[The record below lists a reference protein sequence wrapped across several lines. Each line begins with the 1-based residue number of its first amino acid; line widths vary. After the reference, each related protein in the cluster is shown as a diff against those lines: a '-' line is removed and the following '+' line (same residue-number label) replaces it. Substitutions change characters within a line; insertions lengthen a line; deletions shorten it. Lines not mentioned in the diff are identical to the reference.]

1 MPSPRRAPTS
11 CCSISPRASGPKAP
25 TTSASCGSR
34 RRRTASR
41 STRPRPGPLSPRPTA
56 HHGNISHYVLI
67 CVSSNTFTSLFLYSR
82 RKDGRGA
89 LFEEFKGALTEQ
101 YACQELIASCGLVP
115 YYWSAENSRGEVD
128 FLVQSAGTV
137 YAIEVKAEEN
147 LRAKSLRSFK
157 EKYPEVQA
165 RRFSLSDY
173 REQDWLT
180 NVPLYLMG
188 NTGLWL

>member
-1 MPSPRRAPTS
+1 M
-11 CCSISPRASGPKAP
+11 
-25 TTSASCGSR
+25 
-34 RRRTASR
+34 
-41 STRPRPGPLSPRPTA
+41 
-56 HHGNISHYVLI
+56 Y
-67 CVSSNTFTSLFLYSR
+67 LYSR

-89 LFEEFKGALTEQ
+89 LFEEFKRALTEQ
-101 YACQELIASCGLVP
+101 YACQELIASCGLV
-115 YYWSAENSRGEVD
+115 
-128 FLVQSAGTV
+128 

-147 LRAKSLRSFK
+147 LRTKSLRSFK
-157 EKYPEVQA
+157 EKYPEAQA

>member
-1 MPSPRRAPTS
+1 M
-11 CCSISPRASGPKAP
+11 
-25 TTSASCGSR
+25 
-34 RRRTASR
+34 
-41 STRPRPGPLSPRPTA
+41 
-56 HHGNISHYVLI
+56 
-67 CVSSNTFTSLFLYSR
+67 FLYSR

-101 YACQELIASCGLVP
+101 YACQELIASCGLAP
-115 YYWSAENSRGEVD
+115 YYWSAENSRGELD

-137 YAIEVKAEEN
+137 YGIEVKAEEN

-157 EKYPEVQA
+157 EKYSEIQA

-180 NVPLYLMG
+180 NIPLYLMG
-188 NTGLWL
+188 NTSLWL

>member
-1 MPSPRRAPTS
+1 MNW
-11 CCSISPRASGPKAP
+11 
-25 TTSASCGSR
+25 
-34 RRRTASR
+34 TAR
-41 STRPRPGPLSPRPTA
+41 
-56 HHGNISHYVLI
+56 
-67 CVSSNTFTSLFLYSR
+67 
-82 RKDGRGA
+82 
-89 LFEEFKGALTEQ
+89 EFKGALTEQ

-128 FLVQSAGTV
+128 FLVQSAGAV

-157 EKYPEVQA
+157 EKYPEIQA

>member
-1 MPSPRRAPTS
+1 M
-11 CCSISPRASGPKAP
+11 
-25 TTSASCGSR
+25 
-34 RRRTASR
+34 
-41 STRPRPGPLSPRPTA
+41 
-56 HHGNISHYVLI
+56 
-67 CVSSNTFTSLFLYSR
+67 
-82 RKDGRGA
+82 
-89 LFEEFKGALTEQ
+89 
-101 YACQELIASCGLVP
+101 
-115 YYWSAENSRGEVD
+115 D

-157 EKYPEVQA
+157 EKYPEAQA

>member
-1 MPSPRRAPTS
+1 M
-11 CCSISPRASGPKAP
+11 
-25 TTSASCGSR
+25 
-34 RRRTASR
+34 
-41 STRPRPGPLSPRPTA
+41 
-56 HHGNISHYVLI
+56 
-67 CVSSNTFTSLFLYSR
+67 
-82 RKDGRGA
+82 
-89 LFEEFKGALTEQ
+89 
-101 YACQELIASCGLVP
+101 
-115 YYWSAENSRGEVD
+115 D

-180 NVPLYLMG
+180 NAPLYLVG

>member
-1 MPSPRRAPTS
+1 M
-11 CCSISPRASGPKAP
+11 G
-25 TTSASCGSR
+25 
-34 RRRTASR
+34 
-41 STRPRPGPLSPRPTA
+41 LSPIT
-56 HHGNISHYVLI
+56 
-67 CVSSNTFTSLFLYSR
+67 
-82 RKDGRGA
+82 
-89 LFEEFKGALTEQ
+89 
-101 YACQELIASCGLVP
+101 GLP
-115 YYWSAENSRGEVD
+115 RTPGEKWD

-157 EKYPEVQA
+157 EKYSEVQA

-173 REQDWLT
+173 REQNWLT

>member
-1 MPSPRRAPTS
+1 MGAGEEERLADLLGLAR
-11 CCSISPRASGPKAP
+11 
-25 TTSASCGSR
+25 
-34 RRRTASR
+34 
-41 STRPRPGPLSPRPTA
+41 GPLSTRPTA
-56 HHGNISHYVLI
+56 HHGDIFHYVLI

-128 FLVQSAGTV
+128 FLAQSAGAV

-180 NVPLYLMG
+180 NVPLYLVG
-188 NTGLWL
+188 DTGLWL

>member
-1 MPSPRRAPTS
+1 MPRVSKPGIPLKAYRDPSAFKVFLLDVGLLGAMS
-11 CCSISPRASGPKAP
+11 ELDSKSIIE
-25 TTSASCGSR
+25 
-34 RRRTASR
+34 
-41 STRPRPGPLSPRPTA
+41 
-56 HHGNISHYVLI
+56 GN
-67 CVSSNTFTSLFLYSR
+67 T
-82 RKDGRGA
+82 

-128 FLVQSAGTV
+128 FLVQSAGAV
-137 YAIEVKAEEN
+137 YAIEVEAEEN

-157 EKYPEVQA
+157 EKYPEIQA

>member
-1 MPSPRRAPTS
+1 M
-11 CCSISPRASGPKAP
+11 
-25 TTSASCGSR
+25 
-34 RRRTASR
+34 
-41 STRPRPGPLSPRPTA
+41 
-56 HHGNISHYVLI
+56 
-67 CVSSNTFTSLFLYSR
+67 FLYGR

-101 YACQELIASCGLVP
+101 YACQELVACCGLVP

-128 FLVQSAGTV
+128 FLVQSAGAV

-188 NTGLWL
+188 NAGLWL

>member
-1 MPSPRRAPTS
+1 MPRVSKPGIPL
-11 CCSISPRASGPKAP
+11 KAY
-25 TTSASCGSR
+25 R
-34 RRRTASR
+34 D
-41 STRPRPGPLSPRPTA
+41 PGAFKVFLLDVGLLGAMSELDSKSVIE
-56 HHGNISHYVLI
+56 GN
-67 CVSSNTFTSLFLYSR
+67 
-82 RKDGRGA
+82 A

-128 FLVQSAGTV
+128 
-137 YAIEVKAEEN
+137 
-147 LRAKSLRSFK
+147 KSLRSFK
-157 EKYPEVQA
+157 EKYPEIQA

>member
-1 MPSPRRAPTS
+1 M
-11 CCSISPRASGPKAP
+11 
-25 TTSASCGSR
+25 
-34 RRRTASR
+34 
-41 STRPRPGPLSPRPTA
+41 
-56 HHGNISHYVLI
+56 
-67 CVSSNTFTSLFLYSR
+67 FLYSR

-89 LFEEFKGALTEQ
+89 LFEEFKGTLTEQ

-128 FLVQSAGTV
+128 LLVQSAGT
-137 YAIEVKAEEN
+137 EEN

-157 EKYPEVQA
+157 EKYSEVQA

-173 REQDWLT
+173 REQNWLT

>member
-1 MPSPRRAPTS
+1 M
-11 CCSISPRASGPKAP
+11 
-25 TTSASCGSR
+25 
-34 RRRTASR
+34 
-41 STRPRPGPLSPRPTA
+41 
-56 HHGNISHYVLI
+56 
-67 CVSSNTFTSLFLYSR
+67 FLYSR

-89 LFEEFKGALTEQ
+89 LFEEFKGTLTE
-101 YACQELIASCGLVP
+101 
-115 YYWSAENSRGEVD
+115 
-128 FLVQSAGTV
+128 QSAGTV

-157 EKYPEVQA
+157 EKYSEVQA

-173 REQDWLT
+173 REQNWLT